1 MIFSKYIFD
10 HLFHWKGI
18 YYGQMYPKTCFWI
31 LISPPEPKK
40 TTKKGYFWKIENYSF
55 LVKFGDFKQK
65 CGQKLCIMMYLSS
78 MQFMH
83 MVPVTFGYFFCF
95 FSNLSKMTHFW
106 LNWKCSVG
114 GFPMC
119 RTLPEKILWNLNSK
133 IP

>member
-83 MVPVTFGYFFCF
+83 MVPVTFGYFFSQIF
-95 FSNLSKMTHFW
+95 QKWPIF
-106 LNWKCSVG
+106 G
-114 GFPMC
+114 
-119 RTLPEKILWNLNSK
+119 
-133 IP
+133 

>member
-1 MIFSKYIFD
+1 MVKYDSTNGYYLTRVCDGNESENAELHSVNMIFSKYIFD

-40 TTKKGYFWKIENYSF
+40 TTKKGYFWKIKNYSF

-83 MVPVTFGYFFCF
+83 MVPVTFGYFFSQIF
-95 FSNLSKMTHFW
+95 QKWPIF
-106 LNWKCSVG
+106 G
-114 GFPMC
+114 
-119 RTLPEKILWNLNSK
+119 
-133 IP
+133 